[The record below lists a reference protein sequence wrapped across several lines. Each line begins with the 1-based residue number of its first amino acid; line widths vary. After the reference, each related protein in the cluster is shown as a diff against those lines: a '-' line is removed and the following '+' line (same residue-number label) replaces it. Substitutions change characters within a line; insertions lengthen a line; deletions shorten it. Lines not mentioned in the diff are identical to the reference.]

1 MSDKVDEEVAMVH
14 GSGNVFADLGLPDA
28 ETLQL
33 KAQIA
38 AEIIWALDERGL
50 GVKGA
55 AELTGTDASDFSRV
69 RRGKLSRLTVDRLL
83 RMAERLGRKAT
94 ISFAKAA

>member
-1 MSDKVDEEVAMVH
+1 MSNEGDEDFAIER

-28 ETLQL
+28 ETLHL

-38 AEIIWALDERGL
+38 AEIIRTLDERSL

-55 AELTGTDASDFSRV
+55 AELTGMDASDFSRV
-69 RRGKLSRLTVDRLL
+69 RNARFGRLSIDRLL
-83 RMAERLGRKAT
+83 RMAERLGRKAEVRF
-94 ISFAKAA
+94 SDAA

>member
-1 MSDKVDEEVAMVH
+1 MSDRDEEFAIER

-38 AEIIWALDERGL
+38 AEIIKVLDKRRLGL
-50 GVKGA
+50 KEA
-55 AELTGTDASDFSRV
+55 AELTGIDASDFSRV
-69 RRGKLSRLTVDRLL
+69 RNGKLTRLSVDRLL
-83 RMAERLGRKAT
+83 RMAERLGRKAQIT
-94 ISFAKAA
+94 FARAA